1 MSKGFFKGVIIG
13 GIVGSV
19 AALLYAPKKGEEMR
33 ADIKNKL
40 DTANTELSHKLQEAK
55 KSAGPEAKELITKGE
70 QLQRDISSRS
80 AELAKSG
87 SKISSVAIVE
97 AKNLAAKAKELA
109 NDLSKSTNKV
119 VTQSQKEVAR
129 MQQKAASARAKKTY
143 VDNSKTSASKT
154 KKK

>member
-1 MSKGFFKGVIIG
+1 VIIG

-19 AALLYAPKKGEEMR
+19 AALLYVPKKGEEMR

-55 KSAGPEAKELITKGE
+55 KSAGPEAKELITKDE
-70 QLQRDISSRS
+70 QLQKDISGRS

-87 SKISSVAIVE
+87 SKVSSVAIQE
-97 AKNLAAKAKELA
+97 AKNLASKAKDLA
-109 NDLSKSTNKV
+109 SELSKSTGKV
-119 VTQSQKEVAR
+119 VSQSQKEVDR
-129 MQQKAASARAKKTY
+129 LHQKAATARAKKTY
-143 VDNSKTSASKT
+143 VDHSKTSASKT